1 MAGGGADAPQA
12 RLRVRAATAT
22 LTRPGATDLPTIVKC
37 MREIDTALRA
47 PSPADRDA
55 AAAEFCEG
63 PEGDAER
70 SALRWCAAALHRG
83 IPEALHPG
91 DVKAATFTV
100 GVALQILISVSGAD
114 HAQQFGHVT
123 RGGSHEAW
131 PKRGSAVIARR
142 WKPDMWTPTGIL
154 PPLLRLARAQAV
166 GA

>member
-100 GVALQILISVSGAD
+100 GVALQILISV
-114 HAQQFGHVT
+114 
-123 RGGSHEAW
+123 
-131 PKRGSAVIARR
+131 
-142 WKPDMWTPTGIL
+142 
-154 PPLLRLARAQAV
+154 
-166 GA
+166 

>member
-1 MAGGGADAPQA
+1 M
-12 RLRVRAATAT
+12 
-22 LTRPGATDLPTIVKC
+22 KC

-123 RGGSHEAW
+123 RSGAHAETRLRHVRA
-131 PKRGSAVIARR
+131 SARHGWNARDRRAIAALS
-142 WKPDMWTPTGIL
+142 GHGV
-154 PPLLRLARAQAV
+154 ARC
-166 GA
+166 GDRDG